1 MFSDPI
7 FTQCLTKIHTILKNI
22 FSIYSLAKK
31 KKMISICGLSYV
43 LEYKNTSYSDIGI
56 PGAKEVKSPF
66 CKDQYWY
73 WYICD
78 IVFGDAW
85 DVMVVS

>member
-1 MFSDPI
+1 MSYQKYTQFLKI
-7 FTQCLTKIHTILKNI
+7 FFQYIL
-22 FSIYSLAKK
+22 LQKK
-31 KKMISICGLSYV
+31 KKIISICGLSYV